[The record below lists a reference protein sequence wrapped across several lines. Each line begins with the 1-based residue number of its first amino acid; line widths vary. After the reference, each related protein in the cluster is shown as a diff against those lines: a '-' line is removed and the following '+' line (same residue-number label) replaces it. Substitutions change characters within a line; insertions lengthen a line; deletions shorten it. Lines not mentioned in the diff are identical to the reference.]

1 VVKRLSEAVARGAA
15 LAERGIRHAMAAII
29 VFLVLLNVAAAFGR
43 YVQWYTWPWADEA
56 LLFTMVWGVALGLY
70 AVTLRGGHLAMD
82 LVLRLLPARLQRLA
96 QVLVATVSFVLIGYV
111 VVQSRAFI
119 QIVAAV
125 DMRSMAAQIPM
136 TIPHTGV
143 LVGLVLMM
151 LALAVR
157 AVVAAGRVRLPPEPS
172 RPAGPQGEG

>member
-1 VVKRLSEAVARGAA
+1 MRRLAEALARVSA

-29 VFLVLLNVAAAFGR
+29 VFLVLLNVAAAFSR
-43 YVQWYTWPWADEA
+43 YVQWYTWPWADEV

-70 AVTLRGGHLAMD
+70 PVTLRGGHLAMD
-82 LVLRLLPARLQRLA
+82 LVVRLLPARVQHLA
-96 QVLVATVSFVLIGYV
+96 QVLVATLSLVLIGYV

-119 QIVAAV
+119 QAVAAV
-125 DMRSMAAQIPM
+125 DMRSMAAQISM

-143 LVGLVLMM
+143 LVGFVLMM
-151 LALAVR
+151 LAVAVR

>member
-1 VVKRLSEAVARGAA
+1 MKRLADALASLSA
-15 LAERGIRHAMAAII
+15 LAERWIRHAMAAI
-29 VFLVLLNVAAAFGR
+29 VAVLVLLNVAAAFGR
-43 YVQWYTWPWADEA
+43 YAQWYTWPWADET

-82 LVLRLLPARLQRLA
+82 LAVQFLPARLRHFV

-111 VVQSRAFI
+111 VVQSCAFI
-119 QIVAAV
+119 RAVAAV

-136 TIPHTGV
+136 TIPHAGV
-143 LVGLVLMM
+143 LAGFLLMM

-157 AVVAAGRVRLPPEPS
+157 GVVAVGRMQVPPAPA
-172 RPAGPQGEG
+172 RPAGPQGED